1 MLETL
6 SPQDAVVLFRN
17 GGALFVDIRTE
28 KEFLKRAIPGCPL
41 VPLDVLRRTGK
52 LDARFSGKFIVFFCR
67 SGRRT
72 CDNAALLERCA
83 PGRACQLGGGYW
95 LGNRPDF
102 RSGAPGSCCPVLRRR
117 RVSFLDFS
125 AERPLSRAGR
135 RLFRSNIAL

>member
-28 KEFLKRAIPGCPL
+28 KEFLKRAIPSCPL

-83 PGRACQLGGGYW
+83 PGRACQLGGGILAW
-95 LGNRPDF
+95 EQAGF
-102 RSGAPGSCCPVLRRR
+102 PVWSPRELLPC
-117 RVSFLDFS
+117 F
-125 AERPLSRAGR
+125 AATP
-135 RLFRSNIAL
+135 RLFSGFLG

>member
-6 SPQDAVVLFRN
+6 SPQDAEVLFRN

-83 PGRACQLGGGYW
+83 PGRACQLGGGILAW
-95 LGNRPDF
+95 EQAGF
-102 RSGAPGSCCPVLRRR
+102 PVWSPRELLPC
-117 RVSFLDFS
+117 F
-125 AERPLSRAGR
+125 AATP
-135 RLFRSNIAL
+135 RLFSGFLG

>member
-41 VPLDVLRRTGK
+41 VPLDVLQRTGK

-83 PGRACQLGGGYW
+83 PGRACQLGGGILAW
-95 LGNRPDF
+95 EQAGF
-102 RSGAPGSCCPVLRRR
+102 PVWSPRELLPC
-117 RVSFLDFS
+117 F
-125 AERPLSRAGR
+125 AATP
-135 RLFRSNIAL
+135 RLFSGFLG

>member
-6 SPQDAVVLFRN
+6 SLQDAEVLFRN

-41 VPLDVLRRTGK
+41 VPQVEMTAFLHLIASEP
-52 LDARFSGKFIVFFCR
+52 DARFSGKFIVFFCR

-83 PGRACQLGGGYW
+83 PGRACQLGGGILAW
-95 LGNRPDF
+95 EQAGF
-102 RSGAPGSCCPVLRRR
+102 PVWSPRELLPC
-117 RVSFLDFS
+117 F
-125 AERPLSRAGR
+125 AATP
-135 RLFRSNIAL
+135 RLFSGFLG

>member
-83 PGRACQLGGGYW
+83 PGRACQLGGGILAW
-95 LGNRPDF
+95 EQAGF
-102 RSGAPGSCCPVLRRR
+102 PVWSPRELLPC
-117 RVSFLDFS
+117 F
-125 AERPLSRAGR
+125 AATP
-135 RLFRSNIAL
+135 RLFSEFLG

>member
-6 SPQDAVVLFRN
+6 SLQDAEVLFRN

-83 PGRACQLGGGYW
+83 PGRACQLGGGILAW
-95 LGNRPDF
+95 EQAGF
-102 RSGAPGSCCPVLRRR
+102 PVWSPRELLPC
-117 RVSFLDFS
+117 F
-125 AERPLSRAGR
+125 AATP
-135 RLFRSNIAL
+135 RLFSGFLG

>member
-6 SPQDAVVLFRN
+6 SPQDAEVLFRN

-83 PGRACQLGGGYW
+83 PGRACQLGGGILAW
-95 LGNRPDF
+95 EQAGF
-102 RSGAPGSCCPVLRRR
+102 PVW
-117 RVSFLDFS
+117 S
-125 AERPLSRAGR
+125 PRALLPCFAATP
-135 RLFRSNIAL
+135 RLFSGFLG

>member
-28 KEFLKRAIPGCPL
+28 KEFLKRAIPDCPL

-83 PGRACQLGGGYW
+83 PGRACQLGGGILAW
-95 LGNRPDF
+95 EQAGF
-102 RSGAPGSCCPVLRRR
+102 PVWSPRELLPC
-117 RVSFLDFS
+117 F
-125 AERPLSRAGR
+125 AATP
-135 RLFRSNIAL
+135 RLFSGFLG

>member
-52 LDARFSGKFIVFFCR
+52 LDARFSGKFLVFFCR

-83 PGRACQLGGGYW
+83 PGRACQLGGGILAW
-95 LGNRPDF
+95 EQAGF
-102 RSGAPGSCCPVLRRR
+102 PVWSPRELLPC
-117 RVSFLDFS
+117 F
-125 AERPLSRAGR
+125 AATP
-135 RLFRSNIAL
+135 RLFSGFLG